1 MSVVAGQGRG
11 RIAVDFTGR
20 TVLISGAEGMIG
32 TAAARR
38 FAAGG
43 ANLVF
48 AGIGDLGATLQAVES
63 YGVRSLT
70 QEVDVTVQAQ
80 VQAVVDRAV
89 AEFGAVDVLVT
100 VAGITSLGSFSSI
113 TPQMW
118 EKVHSVN
125 LRGVFYCNQ
134 AIIPAM
140 QKNGYGRIIN
150 VGSVLAKN
158 GGNPRPWLD
167 ASEQAGAGNAAYG
180 TAKAGVHALTLYL
193 AKELAVHGITV
204 NAVAPGPIA
213 SQMTASFPEALVKQ
227 LPVGRLGQAD
237 EVAAAIAFLA
247 AEESG
252 FITGEILDVNG
263 GLWPD

>member
-43 ANLVF
+43 ANLVL

-100 VAGITSLGSFSSI
+100 VAGITSLGS
-113 TPQMW
+113 
-118 EKVHSVN
+118 
-125 LRGVFYCNQ
+125 
-134 AIIPAM
+134 
-140 QKNGYGRIIN
+140 
-150 VGSVLAKN
+150 
-158 GGNPRPWLD
+158 
-167 ASEQAGAGNAAYG
+167 
-180 TAKAGVHALTLYL
+180 
-193 AKELAVHGITV
+193 
-204 NAVAPGPIA
+204 
-213 SQMTASFPEALVKQ
+213 
-227 LPVGRLGQAD
+227 
-237 EVAAAIAFLA
+237 
-247 AEESG
+247 
-252 FITGEILDVNG
+252 
-263 GLWPD
+263 